1 MGGPLAREWITLGA
15 APLPLEATTRWVVE
29 PSCGGVVTF
38 FGTVRDH
45 AEGRPGVS
53 HLEYEAYEAGALSRL
68 RAIAGEARRRWP
80 SLGRIA
86 LHHRVGRL
94 GLCELAVVVAVAA
107 PHRAEA
113 FEAARFL
120 IDTLKATVPIWKLET
135 WEGGAEWSGCA
146 TPLGLGIAAGG
157 RSDAQVGAH
166 RGASPRPGEGVPA

>member
-1 MGGPLAREWITLGA
+1 MGAPVAREWITLGA

-45 AEGRPGVS
+45 AEGRPRVS
-53 HLEYEAYEAGALSRL
+53 HLEYEAYEEGALSRL
-68 RAIAGEARRRWP
+68 WAIAGEARRRWP

-94 GLCELAVVVAVAA
+94 ELCELAVVVAVAA

-120 IDTLKATVPIWKLET
+120 IDTSKATVPIWKLES
-135 WEGGAEWSGCA
+135 WEGGVEWSSCA
-146 TPLGLGIAAGG
+146 TPLGPGVAAAD
-157 RSDAQVGAH
+157 RSDPPVAAD
-166 RGASPRPGEGVPA
+166 RGAPARPGEEVPA